1 LHRYLAWRLAH
12 ALVVIVGV
20 LVVVFFMVRLSGDP
34 AALYLPPEASAD
46 DLNALRRQLGYDRP
60 LLVQLADF
68 LGRAAR
74 GDFGVSLRQRVPA
87 LELVVTRVP
96 ATLRLAGFALTL
108 TVLLAVPLGVA
119 AAVKRGSA
127 IDMAVTTLAL
137 LGQCMPTFWTGIVA
151 ILLFSLELRWFPTS
165 GSGSFRHLV
174 LPGAVLGSYSAAVVT
189 RLIRSSMLDILA
201 SDFVRTGRA
210 KGLREW
216 TVLVKHALKNAAIPA
231 VTALG
236 LQVSVLMGGA
246 IVTEQVFAY
255 PGMARLAVQAIA
267 NRDIE
272 VVQAFVALNAAI
284 IVAVSLVVDLAYLML
299 DPRIRY
305 G

>member
-1 LHRYLAWRLAH
+1 MHRYLAWRLAH

-108 TVLLAVPLGVA
+108 MVLLAVPLGVA

-127 IDMAVTTLAL
+127 IDLAVTTLAL

-174 LPGAVLGSYSAAVVT
+174 LPGVVLGSYSAAVVT

-201 SDFVRTGRA
+201 SDFIRTGRA

-272 VVQAFVALNAAI
+272 VVQAFVALNAVI

>member
-201 SDFVRTGRA
+201 SDFIRTGRA

>member
-1 LHRYLAWRLAH
+1 LLRFLTWRVAH
-12 ALVVIVGV
+12 AFVVVVGV

-34 AALYLPPEASAD
+34 AALYLPPEASAA
-46 DLNALRRQLGYDRP
+46 DLSELRRQLGYDRP
-60 LLVQLADF
+60 LAVQLVDF

-87 LELVVTRVP
+87 LELVLARVP
-96 ATLRLAGFALTL
+96 ATLRLAGFALVL

-119 AAVKRGSA
+119 AAVKRGST
-127 IDMAVTTLAL
+127 IDLAVTTLAL

-151 ILLFSLELRWFPTS
+151 ILVFALELRWFPTS

-174 LPGAVLGSYSAAVVT
+174 LPGVVLGSYSAAVVT
-189 RLIRSSMLDILA
+189 RLIRSSMLEILA

-216 TVLVKHALKNAAIPA
+216 TVLVKHALKNASIPA

-255 PGMARLAVQAIA
+255 PGMARLAVQAIS

-272 VVQAFVALNAAI
+272 VVQAYVALNAAI
-284 IVAVSLVVDLAYLML
+284 IVAVSLLVDLAYLML

-305 G
+305 A

>member
-1 LHRYLAWRLAH
+1 VHRYLAWRLAH

-20 LVVVFFMVRLSGDP
+20 LVVVFFMVRLNGDP

-108 TVLLAVPLGVA
+108 TVLLAVPLGVV

-127 IDMAVTTLAL
+127 IDLAVTTLAL

-151 ILLFSLELRWFPTS
+151 ILVFALELRWFPTF

-216 TVLVKHALKNAAIPA
+216 TVLIKHALKNAAIPA

-272 VVQAFVALNAAI
+272 VVQAYVALNAAI
-284 IVAVSLVVDLAYLML
+284 IVAVSLLVDVAYLVL

-305 G
+305 A

>member
-1 LHRYLAWRLAH
+1 LAWRLAH
-12 ALVVIVGV
+12 ALVVITGV

-46 DLNALRRQLGYDRP
+46 DLRVLRRQLGYDRP
-60 LLVQLADF
+60 LAVQLADF
-68 LGRAAR
+68 LGKAAR

-87 LELVVTRVP
+87 LELVVTRIP
-96 ATLRLAGFALTL
+96 ATLRLAGFALVL

-127 IDMAVTTLAL
+127 IDLAVTTLAL
-137 LGQCMPTFWTGIVA
+137 LGQCMPTFWTAIVA
-151 ILLFSLELRWFPTS
+151 ILVFSLELRWFPTS

-174 LPGAVLGSYSAAVVT
+174 LPGIVLGSYSAAVVT
-189 RLIRSSMLDILA
+189 RLIRSSMLEILA

-216 TVLVKHALKNAAIPA
+216 TVLLKHALKNAAIPA

-272 VVQAFVALNAAI
+272 VVQAYVALNAAI

-305 G
+305 A

>member
-1 LHRYLAWRLAH
+1 MHRYLAWRLAH

-68 LGRAAR
+68 LGHAAR

-108 TVLLAVPLGVA
+108 TVLLAVPLGIV

-201 SDFVRTGRA
+201 SDFIRTGRA

>member
-1 LHRYLAWRLAH
+1 MHRYLAWRLAH

-68 LGRAAR
+68 LGRAVR

-127 IDMAVTTLAL
+127 IDLAVTTLAL

-174 LPGAVLGSYSAAVVT
+174 LPGLVLGSYSAAVVT
-189 RLIRSSMLDILA
+189 RLIRSSMLDTLA
-201 SDFVRTGRA
+201 SDFIRTGRA

>member
-1 LHRYLAWRLAH
+1 MYRYLAWRLAH
-12 ALVVIVGV
+12 ALVVVTGV

-46 DLNALRRQLGYDRP
+46 DLNALRHQLGYDRP
-60 LLVQLADF
+60 LAVQLGDF
-68 LGRAAR
+68 LSRAAR

-87 LELVVTRVP
+87 LELVITRVP
-96 ATLRLAGFALTL
+96 ATLRLAGFALVL

-127 IDMAVTTLAL
+127 IDLAVTTLAL
-137 LGQCMPTFWTGIVA
+137 LGQCMPTFWTAIVA
-151 ILLFSLELRWFPTS
+151 ILVFSLELRWFPTS

-174 LPGAVLGSYSAAVVT
+174 LPGVVLGSYSAAVVT
-189 RLIRSSMLDILA
+189 RLIRSSMLEILA

-216 TVLVKHALKNAAIPA
+216 SVLIKHALKNAAIPA

-272 VVQAFVALNAAI
+272 VVQAYVALNAAI
-284 IVAVSLVVDLAYLML
+284 IVAVSLVVDVAYLML

-305 G
+305 A

>member
-1 LHRYLAWRLAH
+1 MYRYLAWRLAH
-12 ALVVIVGV
+12 ALVVILGV
-20 LVVVFFMVRLSGDP
+20 LVVVFVLLRLSGDP

-60 LLVQLADF
+60 VPVQLVDF
-68 LGRAAR
+68 LAHAVR
-74 GDFGVSLRQRVPA
+74 GDFGISLRQRAPA
-87 LELVVTRVP
+87 MELVLARVP
-96 ATLRLAGFALTL
+96 ATLRLAGFALAL
-108 TVLLAVPLGVA
+108 TVILAIPLGVA
-119 AAVKRGSA
+119 AAVKRNSS
-127 IDMAVTTLAL
+127 IDIAVTTLAL

-151 ILLFSLELRWFPTS
+151 ILVFALELRWFPTS
-165 GSGSFRHLV
+165 GSGSLRHLV
-174 LPGAVLGSYSAAVVT
+174 LPGVVLGSYTAAVVT
-189 RLIRSSMLDILA
+189 RLVRSSMLEILS
-201 SDFVRTGRA
+201 SDFVRTARA

-216 TVLVKHALKNAAIPA
+216 VVLVKHALKNAAIPA

-236 LQVSVLMGGA
+236 LQVTVLMGGA

-272 VVQAFVALNAAI
+272 VVQAYVALNAAI
-284 IVAVSLVVDLAYLML
+284 IVAVSLFVDLAYVWL